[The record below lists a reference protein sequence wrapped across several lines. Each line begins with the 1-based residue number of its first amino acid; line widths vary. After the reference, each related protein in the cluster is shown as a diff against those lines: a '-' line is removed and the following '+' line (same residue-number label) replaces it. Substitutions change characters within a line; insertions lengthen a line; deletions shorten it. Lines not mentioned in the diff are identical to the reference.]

1 MICPFPH
8 LSFPFYKL
16 RSLGVSAW
24 GSVPHGEIGDG
35 GNTEP
40 SLQLASSGFSLV
52 ILAAMTWPRTS
63 GGWVGFS
70 KEMGVIP
77 HGDSPY
83 RSRISFSRCSGTP
96 MAI

>member
-1 MICPFPH
+1 METQAPYHHP
-8 LSFPFYKL
+8 
-16 RSLGVSAW
+16 R
-24 GSVPHGEIGDG
+24 
-35 GNTEP
+35 
-40 SLQLASSGFSLV
+40 LASSGFSLV
-52 ILAAMTWPRTS
+52 ILAAMTWPRAM
-63 GGWVGFS
+63 GGLLGVS